1 MKIRAL
7 FFALVIVFI
16 AHSGFSQSLVGTW
29 KRVSTVLIDKDNIAT
44 DLQKMMAKS
53 IPCSVNITYTFEAS
67 GLQKTNI
74 PEDCKKRLASIAAMY
89 ADAKY
94 ELNGSMLKVFS
105 SKKELFPDA
114 VYKLSFQGNK
124 MTWVH
129 NYSDNPKDPNPTKA
143 KTITIVYQ
151 KL

>member
-1 MKIRAL
+1 MKTSQAFFILLLAL
-7 FFALVIVFI
+7 IGH
-16 AHSGFSQSLVGTW
+16 HSFSQSLVGTW
-29 KRVSTVLIDKDNIAT
+29 KRVSTVLVDKDNVAT

-74 PEDCKKRLASIAAMY
+74 PEDCKKRLASMAAMY
-89 ADAKY
+89 ADSKY
-94 ELNGSMLKVFS
+94 ELNGSTLKVFS
-105 SKKELFPDA
+105 TKKELFPDA
-114 VYKLSFQGNK
+114 VYKLSFQGNT

-129 NYSDNPKDPNPTKA
+129 RYDDNPKVPNPTKA